1 MNYDE
6 LLAPAAKA
14 MRPSGI
20 RKFFDLAADMPHC
33 ISLGV
38 GEPDFKTPWSVR
50 DAGIRSLELGRTKYT
65 ANSGLK
71 ELRGEICNYLQ
82 RRFDLHYKEENIL
95 VTVGGSEAIDLTIR
109 AVVQPGDEV
118 IIPEPCFV
126 CYEPITQLTGGV
138 PVHIA
143 TRAEDQFRL
152 TADQLRAAITPR
164 TKLLIFPYPNNPT
177 GAVMSAAEME
187 EIAAVL
193 RETNVLVLSDEIYS
207 ELTYGLDRHVSIAS
221 LPGMAE
227 RTIVVNGFSKSYAMT
242 GWRLGYAAGPAPLV
256 KVMTKIHQSCIMS
269 APTTSQYAAIT
280 ALRQCDDQIEMM
292 RDEYNRRRRYVVKA
306 LNDMGLTC
314 FEPRGAFYVFP
325 SIQISGLTSSEFC
338 EQLLRKKEVAIIPGS
353 AFGASGEG
361 YARISYAYS
370 VDHLQTAMKRIR
382 EFLTEHGWMKK

>member
-82 RRFDLHYKEENIL
+82 RRFDLHYKEENVL

-152 TADQLRAAITPR
+152 TIKGRSFQ
-164 TKLLIFPYPNNPT
+164 
-177 GAVMSAAEME
+177 
-187 EIAAVL
+187 EIAIFVAKRLSPLDDVLSTATSFVL
-193 RETNVLVLSDEIYS
+193 RPYKRGGRLYLAEEPDERECTVL
-207 ELTYGLDRHVSIAS
+207 
-221 LPGMAE
+221 
-227 RTIVVNGFSKSYAMT
+227 
-242 GWRLGYAAGPAPLV
+242 
-256 KVMTKIHQSCIMS
+256 
-269 APTTSQYAAIT
+269 
-280 ALRQCDDQIEMM
+280 
-292 RDEYNRRRRYVVKA
+292 
-306 LNDMGLTC
+306 
-314 FEPRGAFYVFP
+314 
-325 SIQISGLTSSEFC
+325 
-338 EQLLRKKEVAIIPGS
+338 
-353 AFGASGEG
+353 
-361 YARISYAYS
+361 
-370 VDHLQTAMKRIR
+370 
-382 EFLTEHGWMKK
+382 